1 LLPLVAAIGVIH
13 PMAEAQFLGPQ
24 QVNELPSSPADHRIH
39 YGSDS
44 LQFGELRLPQRS
56 GRHPVAVVI
65 HGGCWKSRHGDLVA
79 DLQNMA
85 PLSSALTSLGIATWN
100 IEYRQTDNPGGGWTG
115 TFDDVANA
123 MDYVRVLAKS
133 YPLDPKRVVVVGHS
147 AGGHLGTWAAVR
159 HRLPK
164 RSPLFSKEPL
174 RVLGVINLA
183 GPADLESLFPI
194 QEQLCG
200 DPVITKLVGGSP
212 SQVRERY
219 RQASPSRLLPT
230 GVKQVLITGA
240 QDKLVP
246 PRLGQDYEAE
256 AKKAGDD
263 VTFFAIENAAHFEV
277 IAPGSLAWPKVEEAV
292 LSMLKLKS
300 GTSK

>member
-1 LLPLVAAIGVIH
+1 
-13 PMAEAQFLGPQ
+13 MAEAQFLSPQ
-24 QVNELPSSPADHRIH
+24 QVNKLPSSPAGHRLH
-39 YGSDS
+39 YGSDP
-44 LQFGELRLPQRS
+44 LQFGELRIPQSS
-56 GRHPVAVVI
+56 GRHPVVVVI
-65 HGGCWKSRHGDLVA
+65 HGGCWKHRHGELVA
-79 DLQNMA
+79 DLQNTA
-85 PLSSALTSLGIATWN
+85 PLASALTSLGIATWN

-115 TFDDVANA
+115 TFEDVANA
-123 MDYVRVLAKS
+123 IDHVRVLSKS
-133 YPLDPKRVVVVGHS
+133 YPLDLDRVVIVGHS
-147 AGGHLGTWAAVR
+147 AGGHLGTWAAAR

-164 RSPLFSKEPL
+164 RSPLFFKEPL

-200 DPVITKLVGGSP
+200 DSVITKLVGGSP
-212 SQVRERY
+212 SQVPERY
-219 RQASPSRLLPT
+219 RQASPSKLLPT

-240 QDKLVP
+240 QDKLIP

-263 VTFFAIENAAHFEV
+263 VTFFAVENAAHFEV

-292 LSMLKLKS
+292 LSMLKLNRE
-300 GTSK
+300 TSQ

>member
-1 LLPLVAAIGVIH
+1 MGVIH
-13 PMAEAQFLGPQ
+13 SMAEAQFLGPQ
-24 QVNELPSSPADHRIH
+24 QVNKLSSSRADHRIH
-39 YGSDS
+39 YGGDP
-44 LQFGELRLPQRS
+44 LQFGELRIPQSS

-79 DLQNMA
+79 DLRNTA

-115 TFDDVANA
+115 TFEDVANA
-123 MDYVRVLAKS
+123 IDHVRVLSKS
-133 YPLDPKRVVVVGHS
+133 DPVDPNRVVVVGHS
-147 AGGHLGTWAAVR
+147 AGGHLGIWAAAR

-164 RSPLFSKEPL
+164 RSPLFSKDPL
-174 RVLGVINLA
+174 RVLSVINLA
-183 GPADLESLFPI
+183 GLADLESLFPI

-212 SQVRERY
+212 SQVPERY
-219 RQASPSRLLPT
+219 RQASPSKLLPT

-256 AKKAGDD
+256 AQKAGDD
-263 VTFFAIENAAHFEV
+263 VTFFVIENAAHFEV
-277 IAPGSLAWPKVEEAV
+277 ITPGSVVWPKVEEAV
-292 LSMLKLKS
+292 LSMLKLKK